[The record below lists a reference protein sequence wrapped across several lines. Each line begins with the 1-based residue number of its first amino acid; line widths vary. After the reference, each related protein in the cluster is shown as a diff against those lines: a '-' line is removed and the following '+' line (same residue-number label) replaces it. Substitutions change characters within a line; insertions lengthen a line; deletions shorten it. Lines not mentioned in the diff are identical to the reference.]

1 MALPALTAQQRADA
15 LAKAQRARKAR
26 AELLAGLKAGTVQLP
41 EVFERAE
48 TDEVVRKTRIIAVIK
63 ALPGVGPVRAAEL
76 MRGYEIAES
85 RRVGGVGS
93 AQRSALLA
101 AVS

>member
-1 MALPALTAQQRADA
+1 MALPELTAQQRADA

-76 MRGYEIAES
+76 MRGCEIADS

>member
-1 MALPALTAQQRADA
+1 MVLPALTAEQRAEA
-15 LAKAQRARKAR
+15 LAKAQLARKAR
-26 AELLAGLKAGTVQLP
+26 ADLLSGLKAGKVRLE
-41 EVFERAE
+41 EVFTLAD
-48 TDEVVRKTRIIAVIK
+48 TDEVVRKTRILAVIK

-76 MRGYEIAES
+76 MRGCEIAES

-101 AVS
+101 AVN